1 MYNPD
6 VVQTSLRV
14 DGFEVV
20 VCPWHGLL
28 VVIRV
33 SSLLERQRLWETR
46 RELLNLWFD
55 ELEILD
61 GFEDRLDVLVNGSL
75 HHIKVVTFKFEEKR
89 VFIDGTVPGSLYHSG
104 ADDNPSMND
113 PCNNDDFLIALCLEE
128 KGGINV
134 ELSESPD
141 KPLEHVAINS
151 AGPSSLSN
159 SNLHEVQVFF
169 DTNLVIDVHTT
180 RFAIEDMGNRLSI
193 SHASRLQEVEVGL
206 LDVGCEV
213 SSTALRHKGETLS
226 KPRPG
231 EPNPECGEAGQTSGI
246 RMNKQTKASKRGKG
260 IKRGLRDSS
269 GSEGI
274 HLNSLD
280 FESTSLHTFVPLE
293 GLDEAQATLLMGEE
307 LGVEFQA
314 PRSVVLEHLVAVDLE

>member
-61 GFEDRLDVLVNGSL
+61 GFE
-75 HHIKVVTFKFEEKR
+75 
-89 VFIDGTVPGSLYHSG
+89 
-104 ADDNPSMND
+104 
-113 PCNNDDFLIALCLEE
+113 
-128 KGGINV
+128 GGINV